1 MSPIVLAMRHPI
13 TLLMAIVALLG
24 GGFLALSQMRVDI
37 FPALN
42 EPQIFVINNYAG
54 MDPSQIE
61 GFITSVYEQNFQYVR
76 RAEADRVEERSKPG
90 AHQVEFLSRDR
101 HGGRY
106 VPGRQ
111 PVQSGARADAS
122 QRAAAVRD
130 AVRCGQ
136 RSHRLP
142 GP

>member
-61 GFITSVYEQNFQYVR
+61 GFITSVYEQNFQYVNGLKR
-76 RAEADRVEERSKPG
+76 IESKNVQNLVLIKLSFYPGTDMAAAMSQVVSLSNRAEGRCLPACCRRS
-90 AHQVEFLSRDR
+90 
-101 HGGRY
+101 
-106 VPGRQ
+106 
-111 PVQSGARADAS
+111 
-122 QRAAAVRD
+122 
-130 AVRCGQ
+130 
-136 RSHRLP
+136 
-142 GP
+142 